1 MSLPDGSTTLTLNG
15 SKAEE
20 DRMRAAL
27 GLTPQHAHSSQP
39 AEHGRHAARDH
50 DGPVTVV
57 STRRIFDTAD
67 SSRARLATLTDEL
80 KAERSERVAAQ
91 QALADARQ
99 TIQQLQT
106 KLAHTEMAAAE
117 AFEAEQKARL
127 AAEARLLAVT
137 SEGDTLAEPR
147 RHRRPPKVKQAA
159 EPKRRGR
166 PLKPRQATEKPA
178 EPKRRG
184 RPPGKQRAEK
194 QPKQKP
200 VQWWLPSYKAGR
212 TASKT

>member
-1 MSLPDGSTTLTLNG
+1 MSLPDGNTTLTLNG

-27 GLTPQHAHSSQP
+27 GLTPQHVHS
-39 AEHGRHAARDH
+39 ARDS
-50 DGPVTVV
+50 DGPVTV

-200 VQWWLPSYKAGR
+200 VQWWLPSYKGGR

>member
-1 MSLPDGSTTLTLNG
+1 MSLLDDSTTLTLND
-15 SKAEE
+15 SKADE

-27 GLTPQHAHSSQP
+27 GLTPQHAHSDQP
-39 AEHGRHAARDH
+39 AEHGRHSARDH

-57 STRRIFDTAD
+57 STRRMFDTAD

-106 KLAHTEMAAAE
+106 KLAHTEMATAE
-117 AFEAEQKARL
+117 ALEAEQKARL
-127 AAEARLLAVT
+127 AAEARALETT
-137 SEGDTLAEPR
+137 SEGDTPVEPR
-147 RHRRPPKVKQAA
+147 
-159 EPKRRGR
+159 RRGR
-166 PLKPRQATEKPA
+166 PPKIRQAAEQAA

-200 VQWWLPSYKAGR
+200 VQWWLPSY
-212 TASKT
+212 